1 MSERFTYPVRIVPA
15 SRFAPRDTGYVLS
28 CRDLPEC
35 HGQGETIKAALSD
48 AAGALEEAVAA
59 RILAGLEIP
68 RPSRARS
75 SERLVAV
82 AAQTA
87 AKAALYLA
95 MRQARITKVELARR
109 LDCDEKD
116 VRRLLDPR
124 HGSKLSAMAAALAAL
139 GKQMVVTLR
148 DAA

>member
-15 SRFAPRDTGYVLS
+15 SRFAAKETGYVLS

-35 HGQGETIKAALSD
+35 HGQGETIKEALAD

-59 RILAGLEIP
+59 RILAALDIP
-68 RPSRARS
+68 RPSRPQRG
-75 SERLVAV
+75 ERLVAV

-87 AKAALYLA
+87 AKAALALA
-95 MRQARITKVELARR
+95 MREARITKIELAKR
-109 LDCDEKD
+109 LSCDEKD
-116 VRRLLDPR
+116 VRRLLNPR
-124 HGSKLSAMAAALAAL
+124 HGSRLAAMAAALAAL